1 MRAAILPTR
10 REILL
15 RSDASREE
23 AEPSRGM
30 KETTKPWSHHLGSE
44 SSCICS
50 SRYLTTMRA
59 NDVSF
64 PLTQL
69 MFLVYHL

>member
-1 MRAAILPTR
+1 MKAAIFPTR

-15 RSDASREE
+15 RRDASPE
-23 AEPSRGM
+23 AAKPSRGV
-30 KETTKPWSHHLGSE
+30 KETTKPWSHHLGSG
-44 SSCICS
+44 SSCVCS
-50 SRYLTTMRA
+50 SRYLTTMWA

-69 MFLVYHL
+69 MF

>member
-1 MRAAILPTR
+1 MRAAILLTR

-15 RSDASREE
+15 RGDASPEE
-23 AEPSRGM
+23 AKPSSGM
-30 KETTKPWSHHLGSE
+30 KETTKPWSHHSGSG

-50 SRYLTTMRA
+50 SRYLTTMWA
-59 NDVSF
+59 SDVSF

-69 MFLVYHL
+69 MF